1 MAIGLPRNSLARI
14 HPRNK
19 KEAIAV
25 FSYLAEKGYTGRHE
39 TNDILLNLIGRFGG
53 EASEH

>member
-1 MAIGLPRNSLARI
+1 MAIGLPRNSLARL

-25 FSYLAEKGYTGRHE
+25 FSYLAEKGYIGRHE
-39 TNDILLNLIGRFGG
+39 TNDILLNLIG
-53 EASEH
+53 